1 MQFLST
7 LVTGPTTSGWSPTAR
22 LAAAG
27 CIAATQV
34 SACSRAARNYPRGH
48 LLACCCYRLRTAQ
61 RLACLVP
68 TGHAFLL
75 AHALHMLHKHFDCN
89 TELKTLNQ
97 PAAMAYVEAAASLIT
112 VAYGQK
118 SNWGMLHEIGHN
130 HQINEMTPPST
141 GEVGGKGCSKGRR
154 VQQREGEMWEA
165 REGRKHERNTVQLCV
180 AHGPWQQHGPSF
192 SASNNLARLVS
203 NASEWNAVQLDSNET
218 HSQTPQV
225 TCNFWS
231 LYGMEKVE
239 RVDRT
244 TRYTNRRAETLAY
257 WADTTCRYPACF
269 SPEVGIYM

>member
-1 MQFLST
+1 MVTDCEIGGGWMHSGYPSECMQ
-7 LVTGPTTSGWSPTAR
+7 SGCQKLPEGA
-22 LAAAG
+22 
-27 CIAATQV
+27 
-34 SACSRAARNYPRGH
+34 
-48 LLACCCYRLRTAQ
+48 LACMLLLQAPHGPAFGVSCSDWP
-61 RLACLVP
+61 CLP
-68 TGHAFLL
+68 FLL

-112 VAYGQK
+112 VAYGQE

-154 VQQREGEMWEA
+154 AQQREGEMWEA

-180 AHGPWQQHGPSF
+180 AHGRRQQHGPSF

-218 HSQTPQV
+218 RLQTPQV